1 MYRKRVALIFLLF
14 CNVLL
19 MVEAKTIYL
28 PKRYIDGKM
37 ILTQDMIKDKNTT
50 FIIKHQYDL
59 LGAIINLPEGS
70 VLKFGDNGQLANGTL
85 VGSNSSLITKSSAAI
100 FNDISITG
108 IWDVAEISSN
118 LFIFNSNNPELN
130 TRNFMS
136 MCMLTSNGNKGVIH
150 IVNGAYNIK
159 LDEAGK
165 SCFNLN
171 SDTELIIDGDI
182 ILEGNALEF
191 YQIIQI
197 KNKENVKVHGS
208 GSLIGDVDSHLGTTG
223 EWGMG
228 IAILD
233 SDNIEIRD
241 LTIMNCWGDCIYIGQ
256 VGYNKESYSQ
266 GVVIEDVVCKAGR
279 RQGMSIISGKDI
291 YVRHSKF
298 LYTGSIKY
306 TAPGAGIDIEPNIL
320 GNTIVDNIVIEDCEF
335 YGNSNER
342 DFLTYN
348 LDTTANVV
356 LRNSRLKGDLFLGKG
371 SYNITVDSCEL
382 KSILTPQA
390 NYGNINIKNSVI
402 TTRTKVDKSVII
414 DNCYYVGDKP
424 YNLVKCL
431 APYGLAFIVGT
442 IGVFSYVKK
451 CYYKKIQK
459 KLT

>member
-1 MYRKRVALIFLLF
+1 MYRKRVALISLLF
-14 CNVLL
+14 WNILS

-28 PKRYIDGKM
+28 PKRYIDGK
-37 ILTQDMIKDKNTT
+37 IVLTQDMIKDKNTT

-70 VLKFGDNGQLANGTL
+70 VLKFGNRGQLTNGTL
-85 VGSNSSLITKSSAAI
+85 VGHNSSLITKSSAAI

-108 IWDVAEISSN
+108 IWNVAEISSN
-118 LFIFNSNNPELN
+118 LFLFSSNDSELN
-130 TRNFMS
+130 TRNFRS
-136 MCMLTSNGNKGVIH
+136 MCMLTSDGNKGVIH
-150 IVNGAYNIK
+150 IVNGAYSIK

-171 SDTELIIDGDI
+171 SDTELIVDGDI
-182 ILEGNALEF
+182 VLEGNGLEF
-191 YQIIQI
+191 YQIVQI
-197 KNKENVKVHGS
+197 KNKENVKVHGA
-208 GSLIGDVDSHLGTTG
+208 GSLIGDIESHFGTTG

-291 YVRHSKF
+291 YVTNSKF
-298 LYTGSIKY
+298 IDTGSIKF

-320 GNTIVDNIVIEDCEF
+320 GNTIVDNIVIDHCEF
-335 YGNSNER
+335 YGNANDR

-348 LDTTANVV
+348 LDSTANVV
-356 LRNSRLKGDLFLGKG
+356 LRNSKLKGHFYFGKG
-371 SYNITVDSCEL
+371 SYNIVIDSCEL
-382 KSILTPQA
+382 NSVLTPQD
-390 NYGNINIKNSVI
+390 NYGNIRIKNSVI
-402 TTRTKVDKSVII
+402 TTKTKVDKSVIVE
-414 DNCYYVGDKP
+414 NCEFVEKKLSTLEILMFP
-424 YNLVKCL
+424 CALVL
-431 APYGLAFIVGT
+431 T
-442 IGVFSYVKK
+442 IGVFGIGKYNKS
-451 CYYKKIQK
+451 
-459 KLT
+459 

>member
-1 MYRKRVALIFLLF
+1 
-14 CNVLL
+14 

-28 PKRYIDGKM
+28 PKRYIDGK
-37 ILTQDMIKDKNTT
+37 IVLTQDMIKDKNTT

-70 VLKFGDNGQLANGTL
+70 VLKFGNRGQLTNGTL
-85 VGSNSSLITKSSAAI
+85 VGHNSSLITKSSAAI

-108 IWDVAEISSN
+108 IWNVAEISSN
-118 LFIFNSNNPELN
+118 LFLFSSNDSELN
-130 TRNFMS
+130 TRNFRS
-136 MCMLTSNGNKGVIH
+136 MCMLTSDGNKGVIH
-150 IVNGAYNIK
+150 IVNGAYSIK

-171 SDTELIIDGDI
+171 SDTELIVDGDI
-182 ILEGNALEF
+182 VLEGNGLEF
-191 YQIIQI
+191 YQIVQI
-197 KNKENVKVHGS
+197 KNKENVKVHGA
-208 GSLIGDVDSHLGTTG
+208 GSLIGDIESHFGTTG

-291 YVRHSKF
+291 YVTNSKF
-298 LYTGSIKY
+298 IDTGSIKF

-320 GNTIVDNIVIEDCEF
+320 GNTIVDNIVIDHCEF
-335 YGNSNER
+335 YGNANDR

-348 LDTTANVV
+348 LDSTANVV
-356 LRNSRLKGDLFLGKG
+356 LRNSKLKGHFYFGKG
-371 SYNITVDSCEL
+371 SYNIVIDSCEL
-382 KSILTPQA
+382 NSVLTPQD
-390 NYGNINIKNSVI
+390 NYGNIRIKNSVI
-402 TTRTKVDKSVII
+402 TTKTKVDKSVIVE
-414 DNCYYVGDKP
+414 NCEFVEKKLSTLEILMFP
-424 YNLVKCL
+424 CALVL
-431 APYGLAFIVGT
+431 T
-442 IGVFSYVKK
+442 IGVFGIGKYNKS
-451 CYYKKIQK
+451 
-459 KLT
+459 

>member
-1 MYRKRVALIFLLF
+1 MYRKRVALISLLF
-14 CNVLL
+14 WNILS

-28 PKRYIDGKM
+28 PKRYIDGK
-37 ILTQDMIKDKNTT
+37 IVLTQDMIKDKNTT

-70 VLKFGDNGQLANGTL
+70 VLKFGNRGQLTNGTL
-85 VGSNSSLITKSSAAI
+85 VGHNSSLITKSSAAI

-108 IWDVAEISSN
+108 IWNVAEISSN
-118 LFIFNSNNPELN
+118 LFLFSSNDSELN
-130 TRNFMS
+130 TRNFRS
-136 MCMLTSNGNKGVIH
+136 MCMLTSDGNKGVIH
-150 IVNGAYNIK
+150 IVNGVYSIK

-171 SDTELIIDGDI
+171 SDTELIVDGDI
-182 ILEGNALEF
+182 VLEGNGLEF
-191 YQIIQI
+191 YQIVQI
-197 KNKENVKVHGS
+197 KNKENVKVHGA
-208 GSLIGDVDSHLGTTG
+208 GSLIGDIESHFGTTG

-291 YVRHSKF
+291 YVTNSKF
-298 LYTGSIKY
+298 IDTGSIKF

-320 GNTIVDNIVIEDCEF
+320 GNTIVDNIVIDHCEF
-335 YGNSNER
+335 YGNANDR

-348 LDTTANVV
+348 LDSTANVV
-356 LRNSRLKGDLFLGKG
+356 LRNSKLKGHFYFGKG
-371 SYNITVDSCEL
+371 SYNIVIDSCEL
-382 KSILTPQA
+382 NSVLTPQD
-390 NYGNINIKNSVI
+390 NYGNIRIKNSLI
-402 TTRTKVDKSVII
+402 TTKTKVDKSVIVE
-414 DNCYYVGDKP
+414 NCEFVGKKLSTLEILMFP
-424 YNLVKCL
+424 CALVL
-431 APYGLAFIVGT
+431 T
-442 IGVFSYVKK
+442 IGVFGIGKYNKS
-451 CYYKKIQK
+451 
-459 KLT
+459 